1 MQQFQAGGTVGAE
14 YEGYYVVLL
23 DEEGRVF
30 QTKGSRAMFDE
41 HAETI
46 RSQKQG
52 DVIEQ
57 DKLLPLRRGPD
68 GPDRHPAQKRK

>member
-1 MQQFQAGGTVGAE
+1 M
-14 YEGYYVVLL
+14 LL
-23 DEEGRVF
+23 DEKGRVF
-30 QTKGSRAMFDE
+30 KTKGSRAMFDE

-57 DKLLPLRRGPD
+57 DNLLPLRRGSD
-68 GPDRHPAQKRK
+68 GPDRRPAHKRK